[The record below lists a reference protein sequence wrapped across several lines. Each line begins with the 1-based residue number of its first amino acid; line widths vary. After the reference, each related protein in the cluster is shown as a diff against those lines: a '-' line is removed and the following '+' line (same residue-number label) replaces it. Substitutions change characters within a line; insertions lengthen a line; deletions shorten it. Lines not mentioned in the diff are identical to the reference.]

1 MHIYSLQNQ
10 AIDTLLN
17 DDYFEKNTLKFFD
30 DDQTEIEGVVGW
42 LYIRTWPN

>member
-17 DDYFEKNTLKFFD
+17 DDYFEKNLKILD
-30 DDQTEIEGVVGW
+30 DDQIGIER
-42 LYIRTWPN
+42 LYRLTMF